1 MFATTGGAHWDLMS
15 PKPEHDVDDPTN
27 GERDLRARI
36 HPAFI
41 GCWLFGLPPSS
52 RYVSIAR

>member
-1 MFATTGGAHWDLMS
+1 MS
-15 PKPEHDVDDPTN
+15 TKPEHNVDDPTN
-27 GERDLRARI
+27 RERDLRARI

-41 GCWLFGLPPSS
+41 GCWFFGSPPSS